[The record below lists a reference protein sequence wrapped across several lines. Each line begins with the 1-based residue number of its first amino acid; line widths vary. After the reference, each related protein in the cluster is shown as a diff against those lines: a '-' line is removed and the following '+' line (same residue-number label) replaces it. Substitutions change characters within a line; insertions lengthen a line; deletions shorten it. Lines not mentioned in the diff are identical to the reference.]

1 MATMLAG
8 ASVMD
13 ASMLLIAANETCPQP
28 QTAEHLA
35 AVEIMKLKH
44 IIILQNK
51 VDTVVKY
58 EGKAATQYNDIKE
71 FIKGT
76 KAEKAPIIPISGQL
90 GYNIDVVCDYICRI
104 PIPL

>member
-1 MATMLAG
+1 
-8 ASVMD
+8 
-13 ASMLLIAANETCPQP
+13 
-28 QTAEHLA
+28 
-35 AVEIMKLKH
+35 MKLKH

-51 VDTVVKY
+51 IDTVVKY
-58 EGKAATQYNDIKE
+58 EGKALEQHLAIKE

-76 KAEKAPIIPISGQL
+76 KAEKSPIIPISGQL